1 MDSDGWRF
9 CVFLL
14 LGERCKRKGIDL
26 HGYLTYPRTEY
37 ICTSPFRI
45 SFSLHS
51 SITRR

>member
-14 LGERCKRKGIDL
+14 LGESWKRKGIDL

-37 ICTSPFRI
+37 ICTSSFRI